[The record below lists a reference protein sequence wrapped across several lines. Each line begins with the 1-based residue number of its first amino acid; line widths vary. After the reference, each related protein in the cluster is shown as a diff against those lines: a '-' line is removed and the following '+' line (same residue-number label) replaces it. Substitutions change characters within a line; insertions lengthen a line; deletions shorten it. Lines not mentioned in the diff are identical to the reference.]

1 MCGADK
7 PYLAPDRLEE
17 EHKSIR
23 MLCLEQFFNTPKM
36 GGDVFSSEYMKKLEI
51 MIDESYENFVKRNES
66 KQLMN
71 AYRTPAVLCLVM
83 VLSYILSTILDMF
96 GIESLSQTAVLGLY
110 LPLLLVGLWVYVRY
124 TGQLRSVGQI
134 IDNFSSAI
142 WDQVG
147 SSRGGREG
155 GVRRVIAVGGDYYEW
170 EMSVAF
176 FSLLF

>member
-17 EHKSIR
+17 GHKSIR
-23 MLCLEQFFNTPKM
+23 MSCLEQFFNTPKM

-142 WDQVG
+142 WDQVR

-155 GVRRVIAVGGDYYEW
+155 E
-170 EMSVAF
+170 
-176 FSLLF
+176 